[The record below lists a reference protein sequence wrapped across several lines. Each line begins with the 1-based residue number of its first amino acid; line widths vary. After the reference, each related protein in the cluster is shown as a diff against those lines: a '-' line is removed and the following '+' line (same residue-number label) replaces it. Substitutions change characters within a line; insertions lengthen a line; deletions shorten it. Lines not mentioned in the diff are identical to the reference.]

1 MQSRKPRLAPLDES
15 EWSDEQRELLVRGRL
30 GEEVLNIFRTLV
42 RHPKLLKRWQVF
54 GNHILNKSTLPP
66 REREIVILRIGW
78 LCRCEYEWSQH
89 VVIGRNC
96 GLTDEDIAAIQA
108 GPGAESI
115 EPFDRL
121 LLQATD
127 ELHRDAKIAD
137 ATWKQLA
144 QRYDERQ
151 LMDLIFTVGQYN
163 LVSMALNSLGVPLE
177 EGLSGFGNT
186 EARSETRAP

>member
-1 MQSRKPRLAPLDES
+1 MQPRKPRLAPLDES
-15 EWSDEQRELLVRGRL
+15 EWSDEQRELLVRGRV
-30 GEEVLNIFRTLV
+30 GKEVLNIFRTLA

-54 GNHILNKSTLPP
+54 GNHILNKSTLSP

-89 VVIGRNC
+89 VLIGRSC

-108 GPGAESI
+108 GPGDESL
-115 EPFDRL
+115 EPFERL
-121 LLQATD
+121 LLQATG

-137 ATWKQLA
+137 ATWNQLA
-144 QRYDERQ
+144 QSYDERQ

-177 EGLSGFGNT
+177 EGLAGFGST
-186 EARSETRAP
+186 EARGEG